1 MLDLSNPFRGDKC
14 DFVRLIYKLPAIF
27 LRNYPM
33 KFILFFLLLSNFV
46 LYGQDDKYWYAFHVE
61 DTINNPLSLSLGF
74 KDINGKVKIKPIYL
88 SPMTENK
95 RFEKVIALTEYHF
108 KNWVS
113 YYTNKDGKKFGID
126 SLYTFDTVHDTEQE
140 GFIRFSIGKQL
151 DSIGLFNSNGKI
163 VIEPKYNSLS
173 KVNNGLVIA
182 LIGANKIKEH
192 EYNDCNHWHYEGGKK
207 MLLDTL
213 GKILIDNFNEKDL
226 YLNLYTQ
233 KITEKFNAEKFRHNF
248 RNPNGNYYSFINTN
262 EEFQEFLK
270 NDFIK
275 NISNKNLSEYL
286 FINIK
291 YLIEKDKIYLKR
303 LKRTINQIKMGNITF
318 SKIGYT
324 VYKEEEIKLMKDY
337 LDNADNIVFDKYP
350 IYGIV
355 NENGQFILCF
365 IRTENGYKIIE

>member
-1 MLDLSNPFRGDKC
+1 
-14 DFVRLIYKLPAIF
+14 
-27 LRNYPM
+27 M
-33 KFILFFLLLSNFV
+33 KFILFFLFLTNFV
-46 LYGQDDKYWYAFHVE
+46 LYGQEDRYWYAFNLK

-74 KDINGKVKIKPIYL
+74 KDIRGNVKIKPLYL
-88 SPMTENK
+88 SPMTENE
-95 RFEKVIALTEYHF
+95 RFEKVIALTEYSR
-108 KNWVS
+108 NNSIS
-113 YYTNKDGKKFGID
+113 YYSNKNGKKFGID
-126 SLYTFDTVHDTEQE
+126 SLYTFDFVHDVEQE
-140 GFIRFSIGKQL
+140 GFIRFSVGRQL

-182 LIGANKIKEH
+182 LIGANKINEH
-192 EYNDCNHWHYEGGKK
+192 EHTGCNHWHYEGGKQ

-213 GKILIDNFNEKDL
+213 GKTLINNFNEKDL
-226 YLNLYTQ
+226 DLNLYTL
-233 KITEKFNAEKFRHNF
+233 KITQNFNTEKFRYNF
-248 RNPNGNYYSFINTN
+248 KNLDGNYYSFINTN

-286 FINIK
+286 FLNIK
-291 YLIEKDKIYLKR
+291 SLIEKDKMYLKR

-318 SKIGYT
+318 SIIGYT

-350 IYGIV
+350 IYGII
-355 NENGQFILCF
+355 NENGQFVLSF